1 MILLL
6 SCVTHVLFLFT
17 RKAAYDRWLFNGTWT
32 FFIDSYLN
40 MTFIFFVLFEC
51 TSRYLCHWWTNFPL
65 KVCLDV
71 THEHIHIENRNR
83 DLCGYLRHVGLST
96 QKSRFRGFPRWHL
109 MACVK
114 IRLLAIK
121 QRALKWYT
129 KLSVH
134 CSQFLFSGLLHPLQ
148 PSCFQITLRSQSSH
162 ESAAAESSLCL

>member
-1 MILLL
+1 
-6 SCVTHVLFLFT
+6 
-17 RKAAYDRWLFNGTWT
+17 
-32 FFIDSYLN
+32 
-40 MTFIFFVLFEC
+40 
-51 TSRYLCHWWTNFPL
+51 
-65 KVCLDV
+65 
-71 THEHIHIENRNR
+71 
-83 DLCGYLRHVGLST
+83 
-96 QKSRFRGFPRWHL
+96 

-162 ESAAAESSLCL
+162 ESAAAESLSVYNLTARPLVTYWSNTEKVFAGNEFEHKIHV

>member
-32 FFIDSYLN
+32 FLSILTSTWPSFSLFSSYVLPEICVTDGPTFPWKSVLMLLMNIFISRIG
-40 MTFIFFVLFEC
+40 TVTC
-51 TSRYLCHWWTNFPL
+51 VATSAMLDCQRKNHASEVSRDDTWWL
-65 KVCLDV
+65 
-71 THEHIHIENRNR
+71 
-83 DLCGYLRHVGLST
+83 
-96 QKSRFRGFPRWHL
+96 
-109 MACVK
+109 VK

>member
-1 MILLL
+1 
-6 SCVTHVLFLFT
+6 
-17 RKAAYDRWLFNGTWT
+17 
-32 FFIDSYLN
+32 
-40 MTFIFFVLFEC
+40 MTFIFFVLFVC
-51 TSRYLCHWWTNFPL
+51 TSRNLCHWWTNFPL

-162 ESAAAESSLCL
+162 ESAAAESLSVYNLTARPLVTYWSNTEKVFAGNEFEHKIHV